1 MNEDDIQELG
11 EKLKEL
17 GDRYP
22 AVSKQMDNLQKSIKT
37 SGGSLSKEL
46 DNMSKETGKATTELE
61 DFIKSI
67 DKIDKEIESTTNQ
80 YKKAQLEEEKQA
92 IIKERNTEMSSRS
105 IKKFASELAVT
116 SSALA
121 KDLINSA
128 QDNGNAIDMSSAVF
142 SAGISAA
149 ASSLNLFGTGLQ
161 TAGVA
166 LIAMAPIP
174 QLKVFGGL
182 LTLAGTAI
190 NFFTGAAEKI
200 AQTALDVLIKQL
212 EKTDRAFSDVTN
224 AGAIFA
230 DGLGGMRKASV
241 GAGLT
246 LDQFSQVIKNNSE
259 DLALSGMSVANAA
272 RLVGETGKIF
282 AANNGEIKK
291 QLLNLGYSFE
301 EQAELTAEVM
311 GNIRRTGQSVNP
323 TLLATETQALA
334 ENMRMLAALTGDDVK
349 AKTKQVRDQ
358 NQIAAFQQELLL
370 QAGPKMAAQ
379 INTAMAGMTQIE
391 QKAFRD
397 RVIFNGSVITK
408 EAAMYEATNRVAAEK
423 GRLLYDQFLAGTFDT
438 KAVTDANSKF
448 SQAAIN
454 MFSENGAIFKAAY
467 AGVGSLEA
475 LAEAGLDAYN
485 QAIKFTVEAVNAAK
499 DSVLKLKDT
508 TDPLTENFQQAKIE
522 AQQLAIKFEDLA
534 TGGLAHFASAA
545 SSVTTNLNTLADY
558 LQGLASGGTTDTSG
572 GGSSNGV
579 MDFFNSIFNK
589 VKDYRNSFDKVSSK
603 QTPVSG
609 YSASLQGSEAL
620 AFGPQGS
627 QMAPVNL
634 DSSSITAAIN
644 QQTAV
649 TSEVLRAVQKTNNLT
664 SQIAQNS
671 Y

>member
-37 SGGSLSKEL
+37 SGGSLAKEL
-46 DNMSKETGKATTELE
+46 DNMSRETEKAATELE

-67 DKIDKEIESTTNQ
+67 EKIDKEIESTTNQ
-80 YKKAQLEEEKQA
+80 YKKAQLEGEKQA
-92 IIKERNTEMSSRS
+92 IIDERTTEMRSKS
-105 IKKFASELAVT
+105 IKKFASELSVT
-116 SSALA
+116 TSTLA
-121 KDLINSA
+121 KDLVNSA
-128 QDNGNAIDMSSAVF
+128 QDNGNAIDMSAAVF

-149 ASSLNLFGTGLQ
+149 ASGLNLFGTGLQ

-166 LIAMAPIP
+166 LIAMAPVP

-182 LTLAGTAI
+182 LTLAGSAI

-259 DLALSGMSVANAA
+259 DLALSGMSVAGAA

-311 GNIRRTGQSVNP
+311 ANIRRTGQSVNP

-334 ENMRMLAALTGDDVK
+334 ENMRMLAALTGDDVR

-379 INTAMAGMTQIE
+379 INTAMAGMTQLE

-438 KAVTDANSKF
+438 KSVTDANAKF

-454 MFSENGAIFKAAY
+454 MFAENGPIFKAAY
-467 AGVGSLEA
+467 AGVGSLEG
-475 LAEAGLDAYN
+475 LASAGLDAYN
-485 QAIKFTVEAVNAAK
+485 QAIKFTVEAVAAAK
-499 DSVLKLKDT
+499 DSVLGLKDT
-508 TDPLTENFQQAKIE
+508 TDELTTGFNEAKVE
-522 AQQLAIKFEDLA
+522 AQELALKFEDLA
-534 TGGLAHFASAA
+534 TKGLGKFALAA
-545 SSVTTNLNTLADY
+545 GDVTEKLDSLADY
-558 LQGLASGGTTDTSG
+558 LKNLGAGGPDDSGS
-572 GGSSNGV
+572 SSNGF
-579 MDFFNSIFNK
+579 MDFVNGIIDKAKN
-589 VKDYRNSFDKVSSK
+589 YRNSFDKGGISSG
-603 QTPVSG
+603 PVSG
-609 YSASLQGSEAL
+609 YSATLHGTEAVVPL
-620 AFGPQGS
+620 PDNKS
-627 QMAPVNL
+627 IPVSL

-649 TSEVLRAVQKTNNLT
+649 TNEVLRVLQKNNNLT